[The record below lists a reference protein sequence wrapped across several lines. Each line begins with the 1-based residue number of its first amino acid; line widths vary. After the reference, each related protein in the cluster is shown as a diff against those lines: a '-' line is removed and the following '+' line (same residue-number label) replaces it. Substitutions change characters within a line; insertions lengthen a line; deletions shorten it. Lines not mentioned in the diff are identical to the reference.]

1 MRDLGD
7 IVVLKELFSLWKK
20 KFEIKKS
27 NLLGR
32 IFSRIDSIFVEL

>member
-20 KFEIKKS
+20 
-27 NLLGR
+27 NLKLRKVIYWEG
-32 IFSRIDSIFVEL
+32 FLVG